1 MYGLG
6 IRLGIYMQWLSALLV
21 CGWYIDGLQ
30 GLNES
35 YIIFLFAV
43 TIVIIVQTAQ
53 TAPTYAVEIVILTYI
68 IFGVAASN
76 RGMDVSRTP
85 EGMMEIANMLWR
97 DGFSESERDV
107 LLESP
112 SEHHR
117 DRETKVHIANKAN
130 LLPSCVLATY
140 CVLAIEFTL
149 YWNSVRDVYT
159 INTTGQLLPFIIGL
173 VGLIKCVYK
182 SVSNNVPRHGA
193 MQHQAAYGD
202 GIVPTPVSGP
212 TLRSLTQVT
221 QRSI

>member
-21 CGWYIDGLQ
+21 CGWYIDGLE

-68 IFGVAASN
+68 IFGGAWAVVAGGIRTRPLLKLEARRVARLQFLSMVLVLGACALYCSWFWARGIHRPGSFLDTPCGAYMFLFAKIPLYNRHLITFFTVVSIYATVVWIGIPVVTGVIVAASN

-107 LLESP
+107 LLE
-112 SEHHR
+112 
-117 DRETKVHIANKAN
+117 
-130 LLPSCVLATY
+130 
-140 CVLAIEFTL
+140 
-149 YWNSVRDVYT
+149 
-159 INTTGQLLPFIIGL
+159 
-173 VGLIKCVYK
+173 
-182 SVSNNVPRHGA
+182 
-193 MQHQAAYGD
+193 
-202 GIVPTPVSGP
+202 
-212 TLRSLTQVT
+212 
-221 QRSI
+221 